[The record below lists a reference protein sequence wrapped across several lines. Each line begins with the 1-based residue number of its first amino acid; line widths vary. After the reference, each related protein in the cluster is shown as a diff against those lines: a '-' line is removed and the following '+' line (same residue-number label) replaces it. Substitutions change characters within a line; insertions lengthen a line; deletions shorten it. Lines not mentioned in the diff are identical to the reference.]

1 MGLFSKIIKGIKN
14 IVKGVAKVIKKTVKG
29 VAKVVKKVA
38 KSKIFKAILIAAAI
52 YVTGG
57 AAAGA
62 FGSTGAWATSVSNL
76 MASGTWAS
84 TLATPFA
91 KLGTALGTGARG
103 VSDFVGFTTKGAKLG
118 AGSITGGAS
127 TYYDPVNDM
136 IIDSATGKAATT
148 LSTYYDPVNDMII
161 NSATGKAV
169 TQEEIFLGRMAK
181 GNIPSAAEFDAYK
194 ISRGETWQ
202 KHAANIAKEQGVG
215 PTAVAAAPKTRS
227 KFVKGLGSWASN
239 VTGSVASGYIL
250 NELQGEDPAGAM
262 FAGDIEGKRYF
273 DPLQIYDMDG
283 RPLDINSVYENL
295 LYGNIDP
302 FAAKDPL
309 YTQATIP
316 A

>member
-1 MGLFSKIIKGIKN
+1 MGLISKIFSGIKKV
-14 IVKGVAKVIKKTVKG
+14 VKGVAKGIKKVVKG
-29 VAKVVKKVA
+29 VGKVVKKVA
-38 KSKIFKAILIAAAI
+38 KSKIFKAILIAAAV
-52 YVTGG
+52 YYTGG
-57 AAAGA
+57 AFLKGAGVS
-62 FGSTGAWATSVSNL
+62 GSGFF
-76 MASGTWAS
+76 GTWATNVGTVMEGTGFLS
-84 TLATPFA
+84 TVTKPF
-91 KLGTALGTGARG
+91 TALGSTLGKGARAATDWAG
-103 VSDFVGFTTKGAKLG
+103 LTEKATELG

-136 IIDSATGKAATT
+136 IID
-148 LSTYYDPVNDMII
+148 
-161 NSATGKAV
+161 SATGKAV

-273 DPLQIYDMDG
+273 DPLQIYGMDG
-283 RPLDINSVYENL
+283 RPLDINSAYENL

-309 YTQATIP
+309 YTQATV
-316 A
+316 

>member
-1 MGLFSKIIKGIKN
+1 MGLISKIFSGIKKV
-14 IVKGVAKVIKKTVKG
+14 VKGVVKG
-29 VAKVVKKVA
+29 VKKVVKGVGKVVKKVA
-38 KSKIFKAILIAAAI
+38 KSKIFKAILIAAAM
-52 YVTGG
+52 YVTVG

-118 AGSITGGAS
+118 AGSITGGA
-127 TYYDPVNDM
+127 
-136 IIDSATGKAATT
+136 
-148 LSTYYDPVNDMII
+148 STYYDPVNDMII

-250 NELQGEDPAGAM
+250 SELQGEDPAGAM

-273 DPLQIYDMDG
+273 DPLQIYGMDG

-309 YTQATIP
+309 YTQATV
-316 A
+316 

>member
-1 MGLFSKIIKGIKN
+1 MAILQQEEYKNKMGLFSKLFKGIKKV
-14 IVKGVAKVIKKTVKG
+14 VKGVVKGIKKVVKG

-38 KSKIFKAILIAAAI
+38 KSKIFKAVLMAAAI

-103 VSDFVGFTTKGAKLG
+103 VSDFVGFTTKGAELG
-118 AGSITGGAS
+118 ASGITG
-127 TYYDPVNDM
+127 VE
-136 IIDSATGKAATT
+136 SATAERGVATAERATAILQQAGPNATAAEVATAAREIDFKAGLQEFDLSTLPQKRATT
-148 LSTYYDPVNDMII
+148 
-161 NSATGKAV
+161 
-169 TQEEIFLGRMAK
+169 
-181 GNIPSAAEFDAYK
+181 
-194 ISRGETWQ
+194 
-202 KHAANIAKEQGVG
+202 
-215 PTAVAAAPKTRS
+215 KTTS
-227 KFVKGLGSWASN
+227 KFVQGLGSWASN

-250 NELQGEDPAGAM
+250 SELQGEDPAGAM

-273 DPLQIYDMDG
+273 DPLTIYGMDG

-309 YTQATIP
+309 YTQATV
-316 A
+316 

>member
-1 MGLFSKIIKGIKN
+1 MGLISKIFSGIKKV
-14 IVKGVAKVIKKTVKG
+14 VKGVVKG
-29 VAKVVKKVA
+29 VKKVVKGVGKVVKKVA

-136 IIDSATGKAATT
+136 II
-148 LSTYYDPVNDMII
+148 

-250 NELQGEDPAGAM
+250 SELQGEDPAGAM

-273 DPLQIYDMDG
+273 DPLQIYGMDG

-309 YTQATIP
+309 YTQATV
-316 A
+316 